1 MFCSIGLPSAMVPQ
15 LERWMAAQD
24 VFAQVISVK
33 VGRLEE
39 RIAVQQVTDKL
50 FSLMVTQV

>member
-1 MFCSIGLPSAMVPQ
+1 MFCSIGLPSVMMPQ